1 MKTVNLIIGILDILL
16 GAGALIALIAFL
28 LRLKKTV
35 KATEPLTDSLSVM
48 NGELNAVKTK
58 TARIKAS
65 APSYKFFA
73 SLYIIL
79 VIIKETLKSWK
90 NDKSLPG
97 SFTKA
102 YIRHSKQ
109 ISKIRI

>member
-28 LRLKKTV
+28 LRLKKTA
-35 KATEPLTDSLSVM
+35 KAVEPLTDSLNVM
-48 NGELNAVKTK
+48 NVELNAAKAK

-79 VIIKETLKSWK
+79 IIIKETLKSWK
-90 NDKSLPG
+90 NDRSLPG
-97 SFTKA
+97 SFTRA
-102 YIRHSKQ
+102 YLRHSRQ